1 MVLGLVIRSVEQ
13 IPALPWAGN
22 FADDRRLSGMVD
34 DFILSTKDREAQKE
48 AIRLVNLHMCGE
60 AVEVDDEA
68 LDVCLANMG
77 RL

>member
-1 MVLGLVIRSVEQ
+1 MVLALMIRSVSD

-22 FADDRRLSGMVD
+22 FADDRRLSDMVD
-34 DFILSTKDREAQKE
+34 DFILSTTDREAQKE

-68 LDVCLANMG
+68 LDACLAGMG
-77 RL
+77 RR